1 MDEKYPTPNN
11 YTLYTLAHVYG
22 YFRLETSFL
31 SSHMSYV
38 TWQQFYIL
46 YKNNVSN
53 VSIQKLINGIICGY
67 TCTLCYTSIA
77 IY

>member
-1 MDEKYPTPNN
+1 MDEKYPTPNH

-22 YFRLETSFL
+22 YSRLETSFL
-31 SSHMSYV
+31 SSDMSYV

-53 VSIQKLINGIICGY
+53 VSIQKLINGITCVY
-67 TCTLCYTSIA
+67 TCTLCYASIA